1 MLLEPGAGSATGES
15 YVPKEVDLTLQNS
28 DTSVLCRPYCCW
40 RALARRECQS
50 VIAARADC
58 VDACCLIGAP
68 DRWFYQE
75 GRGYRSL
82 PEMVS
87 IYHDSVG
94 HGGNM
99 LLNIAPPPN
108 STMPQE
114 AMDIY
119 AALGRFIRSC
129 YGEGS
134 LPSASALASTT
145 TFGASNTT
153 SVALTFRGGA
163 ATFDRFLIKEELREG
178 QNVLS
183 FVVLAD
189 GQSIFNGTAIG
200 RTLIVLLPTNVT
212 ASKVRISDCDQST
225 LHTNLKS
232 GPGRA
237 QGALREEDAV
247 LPTVCRARPVVLLS
261 ARRRPQRLRPHRG
274 HGVPRPTLFHNDNG

>member
-28 DTSVLCRPYCCW
+28 DTSVLCRPYYCW

-50 VIAARADC
+50 VIAGRADC

-119 AALGRFIRSC
+119 AALGSFIRSC

-134 LPSASALASTT
+134 LPSTSALASTT
-145 TFGASNTT
+145 TFGAPHCH
-153 SVALTFRGGA
+153 
-163 ATFDRFLIKEELREG
+163 FLPHH
-178 QNVLS
+178 S
-183 FVVLAD
+183 F
-189 GQSIFNGTAIG
+189 S
-200 RTLIVLLPTNVT
+200 
-212 ASKVRISDCDQST
+212 
-225 LHTNLKS
+225 HTNLKS
-232 GPGRA
+232 PCAEQVRATLRVLRSRSAAGRRPSTA
-237 QGALREEDAV
+237 SSSRKNCGRGRTSSRSSFSQTARASSTVRRSGALSSCCCP
-247 LPTVCRARPVVLLS
+247 PTSPRARYEYQIVTSQMCILI
-261 ARRRPQRLRPHRG
+261 
-274 HGVPRPTLFHNDNG
+274 